1 MTSSA
6 EQEEGCS
13 SQDSGDENRQ
23 ADKFNTPHPAQ
34 RDFLEDHE
42 VTEGKVLPLLSFER
56 SSHKGSLSATYSHS
70 STEKAVGNTPIL
82 RSWFRPSPAGHS
94 PSPKANWFSTKQLT
108 ETVLPSSVDLAD
120 LPFSESLTE
129 FLCEEDEHSGIISE
143 TETHGNMQ
151 NLEENPRNNLEIGP
165 QDKKSSVQSTSVSQ
179 SRLQMADSRSQV
191 LMDITN
197 IAALNKCNGHYLS
210 DQVYKNRMRSVN
222 KSQVQNICSHECNQ
236 QDGKANLLCEEEEQ
250 LEEDAYNCS
259 ADLFS
264 SSPTSHD
271 VTNTLNIHAETV
283 IMTAKTCQV
292 LSKPDKFQLRSQK
305 VITPHSTPDKQKLDS
320 KKCGNQD
327 GLIPPSTQE
336 FDFIPPSQSTPIV
349 KTAVVSGPPASSDR
363 SLTLNELS
371 SQPDS
376 QGSSPFHRS
385 LPEWVSC
392 RPAKVTPAI
401 CKLNSVNQLCQ
412 CSRESSEENQM
423 CMKSSRRKHRFSQK
437 RRLWKPERN
446 KKHQLAQ
453 QRLRIQR
460 GALNTG
466 SRGRT
471 NHECDTSL
479 CDVTLGDYEDSKE
492 IIISPTPA
500 VKTQSMK
507 HRIRWPDSTST
518 NLDNTWKSHQG
529 DGVNSKRAAL
539 GQTLTSSQR
548 NQAQIEN
555 CDSENVFEGSPGGFN
570 CHLLD
575 DENKTCD
582 WSRDLFSDSI

>member
-56 SSHKGSLSATYSHS
+56 SSHEGSLFATYSHS

-82 RSWFRPSPAGHS
+82 SSGFRPSPAGHS
-94 PSPKANWFSTKQLT
+94 PKANWFSPKQLT
-108 ETVLPSSVDLAD
+108 ETVLPSSVDLVD

-129 FLCEEDEHSGIISE
+129 FLCEEDKHSGIISE
-143 TETHGNMQ
+143 TETHGKVQ
-151 NLEENPRNNLEIGP
+151 DQEETPRNNLEIGP

-210 DQVYKNRMRSVN
+210 DQVYKN
-222 KSQVQNICSHECNQ
+222 QVQNICSHEGNQ
-236 QDGKANLLCEEEEQ
+236 QDGKAGLLCEEEEQ

-283 IMTAKTCQV
+283 ITTAKTCQV
-292 LSKPDKFQLRSQK
+292 LSKPDKFQLRTQK
-305 VITPHSTPDKQKLDS
+305 VITAHSTPDKPKLDS
-320 KKCGNQD
+320 KKCINQD

-412 CSRESSEENQM
+412 CSRESTEENQM
-423 CMKSSRRKHRFSQK
+423 CMKTCRRKHRFTQK

-446 KKHQLAQ
+446 NKHQLAQ
-453 QRLRIQR
+453 QHLRIQR
-460 GALNTG
+460 RALNTG

-471 NHECDTSL
+471 DHECL

-500 VKTQSMK
+500 AKTQSMK
-507 HRIRWPDSTST
+507 PDSTST
-518 NLDNTWKSHQG
+518 NLGDTWKSHQG
-529 DGVNSKRAAL
+529 DGVNSKRAAS

-555 CDSENVFEGSPGGFN
+555 CDSGNDFEGSPGGFN

-575 DENKTCD
+575 DENKACD
-582 WSRDLFSDSI
+582 WSMDLFSDSI